1 MPRLFVDDSIDI
13 DAPAYAVWK
22 AITDPVLSKQWVKEF
37 SPEIMSLS
45 SDWKIGSA
53 VLWNDIVNTPIVEG
67 KVTANQEHE
76 LLRFTVMPVGQK
88 PEVPFKEEDGIT
100 FKLHE
105 TEGQTYLS
113 ILHGDFGLTPEHK
126 LFHDISEQTWKRVL
140 PIIKRLA
147 EQ

>member
-1 MPRLFVDDSIDI
+1 MPRLFVEDSVDI
-13 DAPAYAVWK
+13 DAPASKVWEV
-22 AITDPVLSKQWVKEF
+22 ITSPAMTKQWVKEF
-37 SPEIMSLS
+37 SPEIMSLA
-45 SDWKIGSA
+45 SDWKLGSS

-67 KVTANQEHE
+67 KVTAMEENE

-88 PEVPFKEEDGIT
+88 PETEMKEEDGIT

-105 TEGQTYLS
+105 SEGQTYLT
-113 ILHGDFGLTPEHK
+113 IMHGDFGLTPEHK
-126 LFHDISEQTWKRVL
+126 MFHDITEQTWKRVL

>member
-13 DAPAYAVWK
+13 DAPASAVWS

-45 SDWKIGSA
+45 SDWKVGSS

-67 KVTANQEHE
+67 KVTAAQENE

-88 PEVPFKEEDGIT
+88 PEGDVKEEDGIT

-126 LFHDISEQTWKRVL
+126 LFYDISEQTWKRVL
-140 PIIKRLA
+140 PIIKRLSK
-147 EQ
+147 Q